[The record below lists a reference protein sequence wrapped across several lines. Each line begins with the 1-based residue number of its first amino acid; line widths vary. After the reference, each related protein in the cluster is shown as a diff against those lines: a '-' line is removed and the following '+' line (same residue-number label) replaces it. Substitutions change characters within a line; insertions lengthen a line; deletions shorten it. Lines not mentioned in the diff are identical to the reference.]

1 MTDQTGQVDNDSA
14 KKVSE
19 ESPAVPGANP
29 DGLALGATDGIFADD
44 GVFEDSDDRYLE
56 TLESPPGSDLALETE
71 AEMHQGPALA
81 YPVVGFGASAGGL
94 QAFREILE
102 NLDTETGMAFVLVTH
117 MAPDQK
123 SFLAEIVER
132 YTRMPVVQIEEGLRP
147 LPNHLYVLLPNQ
159 WLTLRGG
166 ILHIEKP
173 AKDRHPRTIDRFFH
187 SLATDQKNRA
197 IGVVL
202 SGADSDGALG
212 LKAIKGE
219 GGIALVQTP
228 DSAAHGWMPR
238 SSIAADHV
246 DLVIPPAEIA
256 AELGRL
262 GHQFSRPEVRSLEVG
277 AASPEGEQ
285 SFQKI
290 LQLLRASSGL
300 DLRQYKPETV
310 RRRIARRMLLLRMD
324 SLANYVRTLQARGD
338 ELHILQEDVLI
349 NVTFLPGRR
358 CVGVPQ
364 GQRFAR
370 PHAGPYYREADS
382 GVVRRMFDG
391 GRGLLT
397 GDHDSGVSFGE
408 PS

>member
-1 MTDQTGQVDNDSA
+1 MANEENYSAAPKIPEEQAGGSPTTSEDPPLINGDGADGNHGHPVDVDDQFIETR
-14 KKVSE
+14 E
-19 ESPAVPGANP
+19 EI
-29 DGLALGATDGIFADD
+29 DGSHLT
-44 GVFEDSDDRYLE
+44 
-56 TLESPPGSDLALETE
+56 LETE
-71 AEMHQGPALA
+71 AEVQAGPALA

-102 NLDTETGMAFVLVTH
+102 NLDPATGMAFVMVTH
-117 MAPDQK
+117 MAPDHK

-132 YTRMPVVQIEEGLRP
+132 YTRMPVVQIEEGQRP

-166 ILHIEKP
+166 VFHVEQP
-173 AKDRHPRTIDRFFH
+173 ATDRHPRTIDRFFF
-187 SLATDQKNRA
+187 SLAMDQKNHA

-228 DSAAHGWMPR
+228 ESAAHGWMPR

-256 AELGRL
+256 VELGRL

-277 AASPEGEQ
+277 RATPEGEQ

-290 LQLLRASSGL
+290 LQLLRGSSGL
-300 DLRQYKPETV
+300 DLRQYKPETI
-310 RRRIARRMLLLRMD
+310 RRRIARRMLLLHTD
-324 SLANYVRTLQARGD
+324 SLASYVRVLQTRGD
-338 ELHILQEDVLI
+338 ELATLNEDVLI
-349 NVTFLPGRR
+349 NVTRFFRDAGLWESIKMNVLPVLVQDRA
-358 CVGVPQ
+358 
-364 GQRFAR
+364 AR
-370 PHAGPYYREADS
+370 ISWRPRPAAGKLRSSSNSSAMTRT
-382 GVVRRMFDG
+382 V
-391 GRGLLT
+391 T
-397 GDHDSGVSFGE
+397 
-408 PS
+408 

>member
-1 MTDQTGQVDNDSA
+1 
-14 KKVSE
+14 
-19 ESPAVPGANP
+19 
-29 DGLALGATDGIFADD
+29 
-44 GVFEDSDDRYLE
+44 
-56 TLESPPGSDLALETE
+56 
-71 AEMHQGPALA
+71 
-81 YPVVGFGASAGGL
+81 
-94 QAFREILE
+94 
-102 NLDTETGMAFVLVTH
+102 

-132 YTRMPVVQIEEGLRP
+132 YTRMPVVHIEDGQRP

-159 WLTLRGG
+159 WLTLQGG
-166 ILHIEKP
+166 IFHVEQP
-173 AKDRHPRTIDRFFH
+173 AADRHPRTIDRFFF
-187 SLATDQKNRA
+187 SLATDQKNHA

-228 DSAAHGWMPR
+228 ESAAHGWMPR

-256 AELGRL
+256 IELGRL

-300 DLRQYKPETV
+300 DLRLYKPETI
-310 RRRIARRMLLLRMD
+310 RRRIGRRMLLLRMD
-324 SLANYVRTLQARGD
+324 SLANYVRVLQTRGD
-338 ELHILQEDVLI
+338 ELRTLNEDVLI
-349 NVTFLPGRR
+349 NVTRFFRDAGLWESLKMNVLPVLVQDRAPQKPIRVWCAGCSTGEEAYSLAIIILEYLSESRLDTPVQIFGTDASEQSIETAR
-358 CVGVPQ
+358 LAAYPETIAAVLVG
-364 GQRFAR
+364 FAYVWMR
-370 PHAGPYYREADS
+370 GDLDWVRAVSRERSVATGPALAAIDADEES
-382 GVVRRMFDG
+382 MLVA
-391 GRGLLT
+391 
-397 GDHDSGVSFGE
+397 
-408 PS
+408 